1 MRPRGRDQGAS
12 GTTLPKRGLISVP
25 AFAAFHADH
34 PASRQRRIREQDMRQ
49 LDLTAI
55 VSGSIVIVFFAFA
68 CWLLDDKPFDRMEA
82 TQQAKTTMQAK
93 APSHPTQVALAPPPP
108 RRP

>member
-1 MRPRGRDQGAS
+1 
-12 GTTLPKRGLISVP
+12 
-25 AFAAFHADH
+25 
-34 PASRQRRIREQDMRQ
+34 MRQ

-68 CWLLDDKPFDRMEA
+68 CWLLDDKPFHRLAA
-82 TQQAKTTMQAK
+82 TQQAQTTMQAK
-93 APSHPTQVALAPPPP
+93 APPQPTLVALAPIPS

>member
-1 MRPRGRDQGAS
+1 
-12 GTTLPKRGLISVP
+12 
-25 AFAAFHADH
+25 
-34 PASRQRRIREQDMRQ
+34 MRQ

-68 CWLLDDKPFDRMEA
+68 CWLLDDKPFDRLEA
-82 TQQAKTTMQAK
+82 ARPAPATMQAQTQVHL
-93 APSHPTQVALAPPPP
+93 HPTLVAWTPPPA

>member
-1 MRPRGRDQGAS
+1 
-12 GTTLPKRGLISVP
+12 
-25 AFAAFHADH
+25 
-34 PASRQRRIREQDMRQ
+34 MRQ

-82 TQQAKTTMQAK
+82 TRPSRTTMQAQ
-93 APSHPTQVALAPPPP
+93 AQPHPTLVALAPAPL